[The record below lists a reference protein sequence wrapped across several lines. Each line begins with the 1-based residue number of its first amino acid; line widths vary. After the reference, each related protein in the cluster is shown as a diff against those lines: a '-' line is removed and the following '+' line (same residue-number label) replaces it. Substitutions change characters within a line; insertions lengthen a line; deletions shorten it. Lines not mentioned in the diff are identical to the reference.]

1 MGGTST
7 RHTVLVS
14 ARQCMLHCSS
24 CSLGLTMLRLDPP
37 DERLRRNTHR
47 IRRCMWPQPVKA
59 KQLHAGLVLQEA
71 THAEPQGS
79 THATNH
85 PTSTCH
91 AAMHAPRCIWHPGTK
106 HVTAADHTGPHIQ
119 SKPVSQSPCHAGP
132 QGGTTHAPNQ
142 HLCHRWCMHHA
153 QLGRLATWDQT
164 SPALTTKSHAHSQ
177 KPGGQSQAFVM
188 QESKGPRVRPT
199 SKPRVHA
206 AQQLSRQKPGI

>member
-1 MGGTST
+1 
-7 RHTVLVS
+7 
-14 ARQCMLHCSS
+14 
-24 CSLGLTMLRLDPP
+24 MLRLDPP

-142 HLCHRWCMHHA
+142 HLCHKM
-153 QLGRLATWDQT
+153 
-164 SPALTTKSHAHSQ
+164 
-177 KPGGQSQAFVM
+177 
-188 QESKGPRVRPT
+188 
-199 SKPRVHA
+199 VHA
-206 AQQLSRQKPGI
+206 PRSTWQTGNLGPNKSSADHKEPRTQSEARGSKSSICHAGIQGPTRASNQ